1 MHVPDPQRWLVFGAS
16 GSVGGCLLARLQ
28 EHAVAVDALSRS
40 RRPSSRDVCWLQGSL
55 EHAPE
60 LEARLTTPPAVIACC
75 GPLDAFVAWLAAHPP
90 AAGSCVVALSSLSA
104 DWKAN
109 SPQPAE
115 RALAARLQESEQR
128 LFALCQTAGAVATV
142 FRCGLLYG
150 GGECRSLAPLLRLGG
165 RLRVLP
171 WPRAARGLREPVHV
185 DDIAQAMLK
194 VVRHRQFAQSLLRL
208 PGPERITFHDMLR
221 CSLAQL
227 SPAAA
232 LLRLPTPGLRALSLR
247 LAGRADRVGVVAATV
262 LRLHQD
268 QCAQGSDWHRLALQ
282 PRRFE
287 PAEALTTVNSST
299 AQDRKSN

>member
-1 MHVPDPQRWLVFGAS
+1 MHEPDPQRWLVFGAS
-16 GSVGGCLLARLQ
+16 GSVGGRLLARLQ
-28 EHAVAVDALSRS
+28 EHTVAIDALSRS
-40 RRPSSRDVCWLQGSL
+40 RQPPSAGVRWLRGSL

-60 LEARLTTPPAVIACC
+60 LQARLASPPAVIACC
-75 GPLDAFVAWLAAHPP
+75 GPLDAFVAWVEAHPP
-90 AAGSCVVALSSLSA
+90 AAGSCVLALSSLSA

-115 RALAARLQESEQR
+115 RALAARLCESEQR
-128 LFALCQTAGAVATV
+128 LFALCEHAGAAATV

-165 RLRVLP
+165 RFRVLP
-171 WPRAARGLREPVHV
+171 WPRAADGLREPVHV
-185 DDIAQAMLK
+185 DDIARAMLK
-194 VVRHRQFAQSLLRL
+194 VGRHRQFAHSLLRL

-221 CSLAQL
+221 CSLARL

-247 LAGRADRVGVVAATV
+247 LAGRADRLGVLAATF

-287 PAEALTTVNSST
+287 PAEAVIAVNSNT
-299 AQDRKSN
+299 AQVRKSN